1 MKTYITFIDSIHHGV
16 KVSTLKLS
24 TDLMQFQS
32 KCQAGVFAD
41 TYKLILKLIWKDKR
55 TRIAKTILK
64 KRRRKLKSSQ
74 YTIFNLA
81 LSYSNQDSVVL
92 WRDRHMYQWNRAES
106 RKRPIQI
113 QPIEFWQGYKTNSM
127 EKGSPFQ

>member
-1 MKTYITFIDSIHHGV
+1 MKTYISFIDSIHHVV

-24 TDLMQFQS
+24 TDLMRFQS

-41 TYKLILKLIWKDKR
+41 TDKLILKLIWKDKR
-55 TRIAKTILK
+55 TRITKTILK

-81 LSYSNQDSVVL
+81 LSYSNQL

-113 QPIEFWQGYKTNSM
+113 QPTEFWQGYKTNSM
-127 EKGSPFQ
+127 EKGLPFQ